1 MFRFTASDGVSIA
14 REQWGQENAG
24 TPVFLWTHGYGI
36 NVQMNW
42 ITPGVVK
49 ALVEPT
55 DTSSLFT
62 RVVTVNPTSRTTPD
76 FMAKTGWRSTC
87 PN

>member
-14 REQWGQENAG
+14 WEQWDQENAG
-24 TPVFLWTHGYGI
+24 TPVFLCHGYGI

-49 ALVEPT
+49 ALVAANRHVVA
-55 DTSSLFT
+55 LHT
-62 RVVTVNPTSRTTPD
+62 RGHGQSDKPHDSR
-76 FMAKTGWRSTC
+76 FYG
-87 PN
+87 